1 MIENMT
7 KKDLKERMVV
17 ETREGNRY
25 LVCGNSII
33 RNEGYCNLFDY
44 NENLLCEEFSSLD
57 IVKIYDVVRKLEDIA
72 NPNLSLIW
80 ERKHTPKIGD
90 IYFDSFDDEKFII
103 VAIDKTA
110 TYPYTT
116 MNIYKNSYESN
127 TYSELELQSYK
138 FIGTDANIAKRF
150 YEAFAILKD
159 YKSWADSN

>member
-1 MIENMT
+1 MT

-33 RNEGYCNLFDY
+33 RDMGYCNFSDY
-44 NENLLCEEFSSLD
+44 DENLLCKFPPLD
-57 IVKIYDVVRKLEDIA
+57 IVKVYDVVSTLEDITD
-72 NPNLSLIW
+72 PNLTLIW
-80 ERKHTPKIGD
+80 ERKRTPQIGD
-90 IYFDSFDDEKFII
+90 IYLDDTDGEKFII
-103 VAIDKTA
+103 IAIDKTA

-116 MNIYKNSYESN
+116 MNIYKNSYESD
-127 TYSELELQSYK
+127 TYSELELQSYE

-159 YKSWADSN
+159 IKP

>member
-7 KKDLKERMVV
+7 KKDLEERMVV

-33 RNEGYCNLFDY
+33 RNRGYCNFSDY
-44 NENLLCEEFSSLD
+44 TENLTSKFSQLD
-57 IVKIYDVVRKLEDIA
+57 IVKVYDVVGTLEDMA
-72 NPNLSLIW
+72 DPNLPLIW
-80 ERKHTPKIGD
+80 ERKRTPEVGD
-90 IYFDSFDDEKFII
+90 IYLDDTDGEKFII
-103 VAIDKTA
+103 IAIDKTA

-127 TYSELELQSYK
+127 IYTELELQDYK

-159 YKSWADSN
+159 YKS

>member
-1 MIENMT
+1 MT
-7 KKDLKERMVV
+7 KKDLEERMVV

-25 LVCGNSII
+25 LVCGTSMI
-33 RNEGYCNLFDY
+33 RNKGYCNFHDY
-44 NENLLCEEFSSLD
+44 DENLTSKSRFSSLD
-57 IVKIYDVVRKLEDIA
+57 IVKVYDVVNTLEEITD
-72 NPNLSLIW
+72 PNLELLW

-110 TYPYTT
+110 TYPYTA

-159 YKSWADSN
+159 YKS